1 MPKLE
6 RSRPVSDHVIRC
18 VVETPKGS
26 RNKYE
31 YDHEQGEIAL
41 DRFLSSSVVYPTDY
55 GFVPNTLAPDGDEL
69 DALIC
74 VSEPTFPGCV
84 VVCRTIGLFDME
96 DEEGLDSK
104 LLCVPCGDPQWNALQ
119 RLEDLPRQLREEITH
134 FFMIYKELEPGKQ
147 TTVKGWRG
155 REAAL
160 EELEASRERYAARG
174 SGA

>member
-1 MPKLE
+1 MPDD
-6 RSRPVSDHVIRC
+6 VVRC

-31 YDHEQGEIAL
+31 YDHRTDEIAL

-96 DEEGLDSK
+96 DEEGVDSK
-104 LLCVPCGDPQWNALQ
+104 LLCVPCGDPQWSTLQ
-119 RLEDLPRQLREEITH
+119 RLDDLPRQLREEITH
-134 FFMIYKELEPGKQ
+134 FFTIYKELEPGKE
-147 TTVKGWRG
+147 TTVKGWRD
-155 REAAL
+155 RDAAL
-160 EELEASRERYAARG
+160 EELEQARERYAAQNSDR
-174 SGA
+174 